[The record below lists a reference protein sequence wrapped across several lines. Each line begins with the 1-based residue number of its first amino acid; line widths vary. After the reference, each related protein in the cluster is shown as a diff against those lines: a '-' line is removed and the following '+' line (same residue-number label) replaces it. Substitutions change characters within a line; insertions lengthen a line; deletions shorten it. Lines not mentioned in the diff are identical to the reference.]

1 MIHLAAEVQMVSSQA
16 AVGFK
21 SFHGAGITL
30 NMAAPKNINISVDI
44 NKNKKVKTKIKKIKN
59 NSIK

>member
-1 MIHLAAEVQMVSSQA
+1 MVSSQA

-30 NMAAPKNINISVDI
+30 NMAAPKNIHIFVDI
-44 NKNKKVKTKIKKIKN
+44 NKIRKIKQNKE
-59 NSIK
+59 